1 MELDKYQ
8 EACKRTSKKF
18 DIPDLEI
25 ATWGLG
31 VVGEAGDIA
40 SCIKKVFAH
49 KNDSVKEGIRENIG
63 DMMWYTAM
71 ICNFFG
77 WKFEEVL
84 QENLDK
90 LEKRYPGGFTF
101 KDAQRGGNMVKWSG
115 VESKEGLNNGK

>member
-1 MELDKYQ
+1 
-8 EACKRTSKKF
+8 
-18 DIPDLEI
+18 
-25 ATWGLG
+25 
-31 VVGEAGDIA
+31 
-40 SCIKKVFAH
+40 
-49 KNDSVKEGIRENIG
+49 
-63 DMMWYTAM
+63 MMWYTAM